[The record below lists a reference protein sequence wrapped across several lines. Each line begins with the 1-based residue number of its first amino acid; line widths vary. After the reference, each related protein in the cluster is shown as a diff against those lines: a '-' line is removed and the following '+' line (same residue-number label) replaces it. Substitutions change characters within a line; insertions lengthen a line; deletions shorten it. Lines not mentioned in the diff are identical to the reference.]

1 MKIVTFNIRCDC
13 GVDQENNFEF
23 RKPYILSKLTQEYPD
38 VICFQEVMTHMA
50 FWLNDSLPQYNVIG
64 CGRDKN
70 LGGEQM
76 TIAFRR
82 DRFFLVALNNFWHS
96 DTPNVPGSHFQD
108 QSVFPRLCTECYLME
123 RDSKKIIRVINTH
136 LDHTSSDVRHKEL
149 DFVMRTIQ
157 SESMVKESVTFLAGD
172 FNAEPQSLEMRVME
186 SYPQFK
192 CLTQDIGMTYHGYFK
207 DEYQGQLD
215 YMYARGNVRLKSVE
229 KWTDEHHG
237 VYLSDH
243 YPVLVTVETDY
254 HSVK

>member
-1 MKIVTFNIRCDC
+1 
-13 GVDQENNFEF
+13 
-23 RKPYILSKLTQEYPD
+23 
-38 VICFQEVMTHMA
+38 
-50 FWLNDSLPQYNVIG
+50 
-64 CGRDKN
+64 
-70 LGGEQM
+70 
-76 TIAFRR
+76 
-82 DRFFLVALNNFWHS
+82 
-96 DTPNVPGSHFQD
+96 
-108 QSVFPRLCTECYLME
+108 ME